1 MTRLPCRTAIAPCP
15 RPLRRSLRLSLAAL
29 LLCSPVAHAVDGT
42 ITING
47 EIIDS
52 TCKINGQNPP
62 VNLVVNLPKIGTSA
76 LKKPGDVAGT
86 TAFTLTLTECPSEL
100 MGQVKAH
107 FEPGP
112 TTDYD
117 TGHLYAYTTTTVK
130 AKTSTIPAGQASE
143 TKFQNVQIQLANSD
157 GSPIKIGA
165 ADSLAKGTALQAGSE
180 GKKSATLHYLARYYK
195 SGTDAITAGKL
206 YTYVQYSIVY
216 P

>member
-1 MTRLPCRTAIAPCP
+1 MTRLPRPAAIVPCP
-15 RPLRRSLRLSLAAL
+15 RPLRRSLRLSLVAL
-29 LLCSPVAHAVDGT
+29 MACSPAAYAVDGT

-62 VNLVVNLPKIGTSA
+62 VHLVVNLPKIGASA
-76 LKKPGDVAGT
+76 LKKPGDVAGAT
-86 TAFTLTLTECPSEL
+86 VFTLTLTECPSEL

-117 TGHLYAYTTTTVK
+117 TGNLYAYSTTT
-130 AKTSTIPAGQASE
+130 AKTKTSAIPANQASE

-157 GSPIKIGA
+157 SSPIKIGA
-165 ADSLAKGTALQAGSE
+165 ADSLTKGTALQAGSE

-195 SGTDAITAGKL
+195 SGTDTITPGKL